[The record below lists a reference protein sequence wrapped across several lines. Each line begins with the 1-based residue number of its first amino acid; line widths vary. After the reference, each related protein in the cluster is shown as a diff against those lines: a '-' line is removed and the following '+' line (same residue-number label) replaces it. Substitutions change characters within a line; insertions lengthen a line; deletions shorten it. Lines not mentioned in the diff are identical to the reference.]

1 MSSTGFQW
9 PLPGSNLK
17 LTSAFGYRIHPV
29 THVPHSH
36 TGIDVSA
43 TTGTPITAAKSGQVI
58 ISEKG
63 TGSTWSYG
71 EYVVI
76 DHGDGTTTLYAH
88 MNYRAVSEGQIVTQ
102 GQYIGDVGATGNVTG
117 PHLHF
122 EVRKNGQ
129 RVDPEE
135 CFPDLYHSFIRAYN

>member
-1 MSSTGFQW
+1 
-9 PLPGSNLK
+9 
-17 LTSAFGYRIHPV
+17 
-29 THVPHSH
+29 
-36 TGIDVSA
+36 
-43 TTGTPITAAKSGQVI
+43 
-58 ISEKG
+58 
-63 TGSTWSYG
+63 
-71 EYVVI
+71 
-76 DHGDGTTTLYAH
+76 

-135 CFPDLYHSFIRAYN
+135 CFPDLYHSFIRAYNW